1 MGVLQQSPRAR
12 QLRQSMTEAETRLW
26 FALRRRQLDG
36 FYFRRQ
42 FPVGPYIAD
51 FACTEAR
58 VIVEADGGQHAE
70 RQNHDATRTQFLNDR
85 GYRVL
90 RFWNND
96 VLTNING
103 VLTIIRNT
111 LLQANPLPNPPPASR
126 EREKDV

>member
-1 MGVLQQSPRAR
+1 
-12 QLRQSMTEAETRLW
+12 MTEAETRLW

-42 FPVGPYIAD
+42 FPLGPYIAD

-70 RQNHDATRTQFLNDR
+70 RQNHDAARTQFLNDR

-96 VLTNING
+96 VLANIDG
-103 VLTIIRNT
+103 VLTIIRNA
-111 LLQANPLPNPPPASR
+111 LLQTNPLPNPPPASR